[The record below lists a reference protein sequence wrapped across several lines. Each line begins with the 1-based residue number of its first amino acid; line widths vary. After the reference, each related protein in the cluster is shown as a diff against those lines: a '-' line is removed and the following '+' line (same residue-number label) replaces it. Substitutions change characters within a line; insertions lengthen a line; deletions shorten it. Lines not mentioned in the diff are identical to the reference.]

1 MPDLRDG
8 ESIDVPGS
16 DGARYTIKNVGGV
29 YACNCMAW
37 RTQSAPVDRRTCKH
51 LRRLRGDA
59 AEDARVG
66 LRAAPP
72 KPSSKPGKPAP
83 APLPVTLPNPPAAL
97 TLPAATEADAIV
109 TAYQFA
115 GGRLAGLLCRLGDG
129 QSVGIAA
136 GLAERDRDCPPPVGG
151 IVGLKF
157 QKVSATGVPVGAS
170 FAGLR
175 GDDADTRPMPPRP

>member
-16 DGARYTIKNVGGV
+16 AGAVYTIKNVGGV

-37 RTQSAPVDRRTCKH
+37 RTQAAPVDRRTCKH

-72 KPSSKPGKPAP
+72 KPAPKSGKPAP
-83 APLPVTLPNPPAAL
+83 PPPSVVLPNPAAAL
-97 TLPAATEADAIV
+97 TLPAEQEADTIV
-109 TAYQFA
+109 TAYQFG
-115 GGRLAGLLCRLGDG
+115 GGRLTGLLCRLGDG
-129 QSVGIAA
+129 QAVGVAA
-136 GLAERDRDCPPPVGG
+136 GFTDRDRSCPPPVGG
-151 IVGLKF
+151 IVGVRF

-170 FAGLR
+170 YAGLR
-175 GDDADTRPMPPRP
+175 ADDTGTLPLPPRP